1 MSCCELIRL
10 LDLGYNTSMSEL
22 NAPTQQEIRR
32 TDRYTGGYLL
42 FVCVRCTIQYI
53 LLPFV
58 LPLVGLSGNVATS
71 ISMGIDFIALAMI
84 SFNIWR
90 LWNTS
95 WRYRYLALSVVMIG
109 ILLVFIYND
118 ARALMGL

>member
-1 MSCCELIRL
+1 MSQ
-10 LDLGYNTSMSEL
+10 L
-22 NAPTQQEIRR
+22 NPPSPQEIRR

-42 FVCVRCTIQYI
+42 FVCVRCTIQYV

-58 LPLVGLSGNVATS
+58 LPLVGVGGNIATG
-71 ISMGIDFIALAMI
+71 ISMSIDFLALGMI

-109 ILLVFIYND
+109 ILLIFLFND
-118 ARALMGL
+118 VRSLMSG

>member
-1 MSCCELIRL
+1 
-10 LDLGYNTSMSEL
+10 MSEL
-22 NAPTQQEIRR
+22 TPPTQQEIRR

-58 LPLVGLSGNVATS
+58 LPLVGVRGNLATS
-71 ISMGIDFIALAMI
+71 LSLAIDVIALTVI
-84 SFNIWR
+84 VFNVYR

-95 WRYRYLALSVVMIG
+95 WRYRYLALSVVMVG
-109 ILLVFIYND
+109 ILLVFMYHDIQ
-118 ARALMGL
+118 ALLAM

>member
-1 MSCCELIRL
+1 V
-10 LDLGYNTSMSEL
+10 SEL
-22 NAPTQQEIRR
+22 TPPSPQQIRR
-32 TDRYTGGYLL
+32 TDRYTGGYLV

-58 LPLVGLSGNVATS
+58 LPLLGLGGSIATS
-71 ISMGIDFIALAMI
+71 ISIVIDFIALGMI
-84 SFNIWR
+84 TFNIWR

-109 ILLVFIYND
+109 ILLVFLYND
-118 ARALMGL
+118 IRFLLQV

>member
-1 MSCCELIRL
+1 MTEL
-10 LDLGYNTSMSEL
+10 TP
-22 NAPTQQEIRR
+22 PTQQQIRR

-58 LPLVGLSGNVATS
+58 MPLLGLSGNIATS
-71 ISMGIDFIALAMI
+71 ISMSLDVLALAVI
-84 SFNIWR
+84 AYNVYR

-95 WRYRYLALSVVMIG
+95 WRYRYLALSVIMIA
-109 ILLVFIYND
+109 ILGVFLYND
-118 ARALMGL
+118 VRSLLA